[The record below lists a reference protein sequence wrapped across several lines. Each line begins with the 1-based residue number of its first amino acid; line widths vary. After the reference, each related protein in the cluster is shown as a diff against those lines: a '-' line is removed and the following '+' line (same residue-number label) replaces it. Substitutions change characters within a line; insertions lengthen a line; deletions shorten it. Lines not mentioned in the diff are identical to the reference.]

1 MKTNLS
7 SSRLQL
13 PLAAAAGGR
22 VIEKRE
28 REGKSL
34 QYSLRPDQA
43 NKPPFFTNC
52 NYKCSIKSQ
61 GNPKI
66 SVSSEV

>member
-43 NKPPFFTNC
+43 NKPLFLLIVITNV
-52 NYKCSIKSQ
+52 Q
-61 GNPKI
+61 
-66 SVSSEV
+66 